1 MFLSKKNAPKII
13 FVIVLS
19 ILLTSC
25 AFMAYIQEV
34 YSDSVDIT
42 GCYQTRP
49 KNPNDTLTLSVRE
62 SDHKFIIFT
71 AGFPVK
77 VLAFGKYETILKK
90 EKTAICRVNTES
102 GIIYIY
108 IYNKKAYILGLDGK
122 EYKLNKVG
130 DIYSLINIDDKEIGC
145 PPCDIRIGL
154 FVPKSSDFILTKC
167 FIFKFCDC
175 TFALFVYWDDRVT

>member
-13 FVIVLS
+13 LVIVLS

-49 KNPNDTLTLSVRE
+49 KNPNDILTLSVRE

-130 DIYSLINIDDKEIGC
+130 DIYSLINIDDKEG
-145 PPCDIRIGL
+145 
-154 FVPKSSDFILTKC
+154 KY
-167 FIFKFCDC
+167 
-175 TFALFVYWDDRVT
+175 A